1 MLWFCRSTLSA
12 EDEVEVLKGLPER
25 EIEER
30 VHARKA
36 RLSACIALGSSWT
49 CPWIEI
55 LKYTRDY
62 RHSVFLSTY
71 ISFVEVVYTLS
82 SLEFFACFTS
92 PLTALS

>member
-36 RLSACIALGSSWT
+36 RLSACISAKL
-49 CPWIEI
+49 
-55 LKYTRDY
+55 
-62 RHSVFLSTY
+62 FLD
-71 ISFVEVVYTLS
+71 L
-82 SLEFFACFTS
+82 
-92 PLTALS
+92 PLNPQF

>member
-49 CPWIEI
+49 CPWIENTEI
-55 LKYTRDY
+55 Y
-62 RHSVFLSTY
+62 
-71 ISFVEVVYTLS
+71 
-82 SLEFFACFTS
+82 A
-92 PLTALS
+92 